1 MVSGVLAGQGCTIMI
16 RYRVKSELLTN
27 LPVLA
32 AVALLALRVACRE
45 LSLEERAAKGRAA
58 MTADLLRL
66 ARAESLY
73 YAAHGTFTGSLDA
86 LRERGRPFR
95 ASDEVRLYITRAD
108 TGGWRGV
115 ASSVWTED
123 VCRLSRS
130 ASSPRR
136 AAEQTGPECG
146 R

>member
-1 MVSGVLAGQGCTIMI
+1 MI
-16 RYRVKSELLTN
+16 GYRVTRELLAD
-27 LPVLA
+27 LPALA
-32 AVALLALRVACRE
+32 AAALLALGIACRE
-45 LSLEERAAKGRAA
+45 LSPEERAAKGRAA

-95 ASDEVRLYITRAD
+95 ASGEVRLYITRAD
-108 TGGWRGV
+108 TGGWRAV

-123 VCRLSRS
+123 VCHLSRS
-130 ASSPRR
+130 APSPQR
-136 AAEQTGPECG
+136 AAEHTTPECG